1 MAMSEPSARVIPAFD
16 NHPLYTRVWLPDEE
30 PVGVLVLAHG
40 LAEHGGV
47 YGELA
52 ASVVGQGF
60 VMYAADH
67 RGHGWTTPDM
77 SQLGFFAAEDGWAK
91 AVGDLGTVI
100 AFAEKTHPGV
110 PLFLL
115 GHSMGSIMARCYA
128 IENSQQ
134 LAGLALAGTIAEPG
148 FVGMLAH
155 ALAWVVSRVCGARY
169 RSELLRR
176 LSFGG
181 YNAAFRPNRTEADWL
196 TRDETWVDAYL
207 ADPRCG
213 FTPTAELFVN
223 LMEGTRWAGNPD
235 NVARVRSGLP
245 VLICSGEAD
254 PLAVNIASVAEQYRR
269 VGLEDVTLKLYPGA
283 RHELFHEIN
292 VKEVCADL
300 VSWLGAHL
308 ARI

>member
-1 MAMSEPSARVIPAFD
+1 MNEPTLRVIPAFD

-67 RGHGWTTPDM
+67 RGHGWTAPDM
-77 SQLGFFAAEDGWAK
+77 TQLGFFAAEDGWAK

-100 AFAEKTHPGV
+100 ASAEKAHPGV

-134 LAGLALAGTIAEPG
+134 LAGPGADGGRLAGARLGPGCWPMPWPGSCQGCAGPPIA
-148 FVGMLAH
+148 A
-155 ALAWVVSRVCGARY
+155 
-169 RSELLRR
+169 
-176 LSFGG
+176 
-181 YNAAFRPNRTEADWL
+181 N
-196 TRDETWVDAYL
+196 
-207 ADPRCG
+207 
-213 FTPTAELFVN
+213 
-223 LMEGTRWAGNPD
+223 
-235 NVARVRSGLP
+235 
-245 VLICSGEAD
+245 CSGACPSGATT
-254 PLAVNIASVAEQYRR
+254 PLSGRTAPRR
-269 VGLEDVTLKLYPGA
+269 TG
-283 RHELFHEIN
+283 
-292 VKEVCADL
+292 
-300 VSWLGAHL
+300 
-308 ARI
+308 